1 MATQR
6 KIDKKS
12 ELKRLTR
19 EEEWEL
25 QKKKKRQEEINKEK
39 TKMLETELSG
49 AYKRVVTDIFI
60 RNYTRNYGETFDF
73 NSLNSAFNFSLYNN
87 NGLRPDFSFNEQAVQ
102 FESDFNK
109 DNKKFNLNANKE
121 FLTNQDLIE
130 GGLLKDQSFYSLQE
144 KDSYQK
150 TGDIVQDN
158 VGKDIFISNKER
170 YSEFNKINKSLGY
183 QPQNETISQSKKD
196 CNQTWNQKKGT
207 ILLDIEQKIKKK
219 FRQEEKVK

>member
-12 ELKRLTR
+12 ELKRLIR
-19 EEEWEL
+19 EEEREL

-87 NGLRPDFSFNEQAVQ
+87 NGLRPDFSFNEQVVQ

-196 CNQTWNQKKGT
+196 CNRTWSQKKGT
-207 ILLDIEQKIKKK
+207 ILLDIEQKIKKN